1 MHSNSPFFEDL
12 TMVHK
17 KSAVYWVLM
26 ILLVRQGLDPRI
38 LPAQSAGGALND
50 PRIEARVDA
59 LLNRMTLEEKVGQL
73 IQRTAFGGVTGPGA
87 GSSPM
92 AEAAAKGEVGSLFN
106 LIDPATINTIQ
117 KAAVENSRQHIPVI
131 FGLDVIHGFRTGF
144 PVPLAMS
151 ATWDPA
157 LVERAARVAAEEA
170 SEAGVRWTFSPMV
183 DIARDARW
191 GRIVEGAGEDPFLGS
206 AMARAYVRGY
216 QGERLSA
223 PNSIAACVKHY
234 VAYGAAEGGRDYN
247 TVDMSERTLRQVYL
261 PPFHAAVDA
270 GAATLMSAF
279 NSLNGVPAT
288 ANHFTLTEILRD
300 EWKFRGIVVSDYT
313 AIHELI
319 PHGIA
324 LDAATAARK
333 ALLAGVDMDMVDGDY
348 QNLVQLVRSGSVP
361 EAAVDEAVRRILRVK
376 FALGLFDNSYV
387 KVTPRSE
394 AIKPE
399 YLETARK
406 VAEESFVLLKNGAG
420 AGGGPVLPINSDVKT
435 IALIG
440 PLADSARDML
450 GPWSGAASS
459 PSDVSTLRAGLTER
473 AGQNGIKLLYAQ
485 GTDVWGKS
493 DAGFAEALSAA
504 RQADLILMA
513 LGEDAVSSGEAGSR
527 AHLGLPGN
535 QEQLLEA
542 VSATGKPVVVVL
554 FSGRPLT
561 LVAPL
566 PHMAALLAAWFPGV
580 QAGPALVRTLFGDVN
595 PSGKLT
601 VTFPRAS
608 GQEPLYYNALNTG
621 RPADGVD
628 LSHRPAF
635 GDDRWHSRY
644 IDEYN
649 SGLFPFGYGLSY
661 TKFTYSAPE
670 LSTTKVSARTLNEGS
685 GEPLRVS
692 AQVKNTGTRT
702 GDEIVQLYIREQG
715 TSVARPVR
723 ELKGF
728 QRTSLQPGE
737 TKRAEF
743 SLGRDELRFWNI
755 DMKDTV
761 EPAHVTVCT
770 GPNSAEGKCAEFEI
784 TD

>member
-1 MHSNSPFFEDL
+1 
-12 TMVHK
+12 MVQK
-17 KSAVYWVLM
+17 KLAALSVLM
-26 ILLVRQGLDPRI
+26 ILALCGGTYPNNLY
-38 LPAQSAGGALND
+38 AQSAGAALSD
-50 PRIEARVDA
+50 PQIEARADA
-59 LLNRMTLEEKVGQL
+59 LLRQMTLEEKVGQL

-87 GSSPM
+87 ASSPM

-106 LIDPATINTIQ
+106 LIDPAAINAIQ
-117 KAAVENSRQHIPVI
+117 KMAMEKSRLHLPVI

-157 LVERAARVAAEEA
+157 LVERASRVAAEEA
-170 SEAGVRWTFSPMV
+170 SQAGVRWTFSPMV

-191 GRIVEGAGEDPFLGS
+191 GRIVEGAGEDPYLGS

-216 QGERLSA
+216 QGERLNA
-223 PNSIAACVKHY
+223 PDSIAACVKHY
-234 VAYGAAEGGRDYN
+234 VGYGAAEGGREYN

-270 GAATLMSAF
+270 GAVTLMSAF

-288 ANHFTLTEILRD
+288 ANHHTLTEILRD
-300 EWKFRGIVVSDYT
+300 EWKFRGFVVSDYT
-313 AIHELI
+313 AVHELI
-319 PHGIA
+319 QHGIA

-348 QNLVQLVRSGSVP
+348 QQLAQLVRSGSVP

-376 FALGLFDNSYV
+376 LALGLFDNPYV
-387 KVTPRSE
+387 KVTPRRE
-394 AIKPE
+394 TIQPE
-399 YLETARK
+399 YLETARR
-406 VAEESFVLLKNGAG
+406 VAEESFVLLKNGESG
-420 AGGGPVLPINSDVKT
+420 RPVLPISADVKS

-450 GPWSGAASS
+450 GPWAGAATN
-459 PSDVSTLRAGLTER
+459 PRDVVTLRAALTER
-473 AGQNGIKLLYAQ
+473 ARRNGIKLLTAR

-493 DAGFAEALSAA
+493 DAGFAEAVSVA
-504 RQADLILMA
+504 RQADLVLMA
-513 LGEDAVSSGEAGSR
+513 LGEDAASSGEAGSR

-542 VSATGKPVVVVL
+542 VSATGKPVVVIL

-561 LVAPL
+561 LVSAL
-566 PHMAALLAAWFPGV
+566 PHIAALLEAWFPGV
-580 QAGPALVRTLFGDVN
+580 QAGPALTRTLFGDVN

-601 VTFPRAS
+601 VTFPRAV

-621 RPADGVD
+621 RPAAGID

-635 GDDRWHSRY
+635 GEDRWHSRY
-644 IDEYN
+644 IDEFN
-649 SGLFPFGYGLSY
+649 AGLFPFGYGLSY
-661 TKFTYSAPE
+661 TTFKYSAPT
-670 LSTTKVSARTLNEGS
+670 LSAAKLSARALNEGS
-685 GEPLRVS
+685 GEPLRVT
-692 AQVKNTGTRT
+692 AEVKNTGSRA
-702 GDEIVQLYIREQG
+702 GDETVQLYIREQG

-728 QRTSLQPGE
+728 QRVSLQAGE
-737 TKRAEF
+737 TKKAEF
-743 SLGRDELRFWNI
+743 TLGRDELKFWNV
-755 DMKDTV
+755 DMKDVV
-761 EPAHVTVCT
+761 EPARLTVCT
-770 GPNSAEGKCAEFEI
+770 GSSSAEVACGEVEI